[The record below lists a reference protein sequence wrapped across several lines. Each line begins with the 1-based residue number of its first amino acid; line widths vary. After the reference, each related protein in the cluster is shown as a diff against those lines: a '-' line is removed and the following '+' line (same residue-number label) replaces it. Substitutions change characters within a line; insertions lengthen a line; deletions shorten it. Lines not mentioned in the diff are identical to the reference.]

1 MPKDGMLVVLSGP
14 SGSGKDTVLAELFK
28 LNIGLVQSVSMTTRP
43 PREDEKNGVDYLF
56 VDEQY
61 FLSAITNGRMLE
73 YAKYGVNYY
82 GTPKAPVDNWLDEG
96 KTVVLK
102 IDVQGAGNIRK
113 LYPDSVSIFLT
124 PPNMT
129 VLEKRLRDRGSEDDE
144 DVRRRLDIAC
154 NELARIGEYDYVVVN
169 DELMSAVDEIE
180 TIIKAE
186 KLKVSRRKNIL
197 SEVKNNV

>member
-1 MPKDGMLVVLSGP
+1 MPNKGMLVVLSGP

-28 LNIGLVQSVSMTTRP
+28 LNFGLVQSVSMTTRQ
-43 PREDEKNGVDYLF
+43 PRDDEKNGVDYLF
-56 VDEQY
+56 VDEEY

-73 YAKYGVNYY
+73 YAKYGMNYY

-96 KTVVLK
+96 HTVVLK
-102 IDVQGAGNIRK
+102 IDVQGAVNIRK
-113 LYPDSVSIFLT
+113 LYPDSISIFLT
-124 PPNMT
+124 PPNMK
-129 VLEKRLRDRGSEDDE
+129 VLEKRLRDRGSEDEE

-169 DELMSAVDEIE
+169 DDLMSAVGEIK
-180 TIIKAE
+180 TIITAE

-197 SEVKNNV
+197 SEVKNYV

>member
-1 MPKDGMLVVLSGP
+1 MPDKGMLIVLSGP

-28 LNIGLVQSVSMTTRP
+28 LKIGLVQSVSMTTRS
-43 PREDEKNGVDYLF
+43 PRNDEKNGVDYLF
-56 VDEQY
+56 VDEEY

-113 LYPDSVSIFLT
+113 LYPDSVSVFLT
-124 PPNMT
+124 PPNLT
-129 VLEKRLRDRGSEDDE
+129 VLEKRLRDRGSEDEE

-154 NELARIGEYDYVVVN
+154 NELARIGEYDYVVIN
-169 DELMSAVDEIE
+169 DDLQSAVDEIK

-186 KLKVSRRKNIL
+186 SLKVSRRKNIL

>member
-1 MPKDGMLVVLSGP
+1 MHNRGMLIVLSGP

-28 LNIGLVQSVSMTTRP
+28 LKIGLVQSISMTTRA
-43 PREDEKNGVDYLF
+43 PRNDEKNGVDYLF
-56 VDEQY
+56 VDEEY

-124 PPNMT
+124 PPNLS
-129 VLEKRLRDRGSEDDE
+129 VLEKRLRDRGSEDEE

-154 NELARIGEYDYVVVN
+154 TELARIGEYDYVVIN
-169 DELMSAVDEIE
+169 DDLESAVDEIK
-180 TIIKAE
+180 TIIRAE
-186 KLKVSRRKNIL
+186 ALRVSRRKNIL
-197 SEVKNNV
+197 SEVNK

>member
-1 MPKDGMLVVLSGP
+1 MPNKGMLIVLSGP
-14 SGSGKDTVLAELFK
+14 SGSGKDTILAELFK
-28 LNIGLVQSVSMTTRP
+28 LKIGLVQSISMTTRA
-43 PREDEKNGVDYLF
+43 PRNEEKNGVDYLF
-56 VDEQY
+56 VDEEY

-124 PPNMT
+124 PPNLS
-129 VLEKRLRDRGSEDDE
+129 VLEKRLRDRGSEDEE

-154 NELARIGEYDYVVVN
+154 TELARIGEYDYVVIN
-169 DELMSAVDEIE
+169 DDLESAVDEIK
-180 TIIKAE
+180 TIIRAE
-186 KLKVSRRKNIL
+186 ALRVSRRKNIL
-197 SEVKNNV
+197 SEVNK

>member
-1 MPKDGMLVVLSGP
+1 MHNKGMLVVLSGP

-28 LNIGLVQSVSMTTRP
+28 LDIGIVQSISMTTRQ
-43 PREDEKNGVDYLF
+43 PRDDEKNGVDYLF
-56 VDEQY
+56 VEEEY
-61 FLSAITNGRMLE
+61 FLTAITNGRMLE
-73 YAKYGVNYY
+73 YAKYGMNYY

-96 KTVVLK
+96 NTVVLK

-129 VLEKRLRDRGSEDDE
+129 VLENRLRNRGSEDEE

-154 NELARIGEYDYVVVN
+154 NELARIGEYDYVVIN
-169 DELMSAVDEIE
+169 DDLMSAVDEIK

-186 KLKVSRRKNIL
+186 QLKVSRRKNIL
-197 SEVKNNV
+197 SEVKK

>member
-1 MPKDGMLVVLSGP
+1 MPNKGMLIVLSGP

-28 LNIGLVQSVSMTTRP
+28 LKIGLVQSVSMTTRA
-43 PREDEKNGVDYLF
+43 PRNDEKNGVDYLF
-56 VDEQY
+56 VDEEY

-124 PPNMT
+124 PPNLT
-129 VLEKRLRDRGSEDDE
+129 VLEKRLRDRGSEDE
-144 DVRRRLDIAC
+144 ADVRRRLDIAC
-154 NELARIGEYDYVVVN
+154 NELARIGEYDYVVIN
-169 DELMSAVDEIE
+169 DDLQSAVDEIK

-186 KLKVSRRKNIL
+186 SLKVSRRNNIL
-197 SEVKNNV
+197 SEVKANV

>member
-1 MPKDGMLVVLSGP
+1 MPNKGMLIVLSGP

-28 LNIGLVQSVSMTTRP
+28 LNIGLVQSVSMTTRA
-43 PREDEKNGVDYLF
+43 PRNEEKNGVDYLF
-56 VDEQY
+56 VDEEY

-73 YAKYGVNYY
+73 YAKYGINYY

-96 KTVVLK
+96 RTVVLK
-102 IDVQGAGNIRK
+102 IDVQGAGNIRS
-113 LYPDSVSIFLT
+113 LYPESVSIFLT
-124 PPNMT
+124 PPNLT
-129 VLEKRLRDRGSEDDE
+129 VLEKRLRDRGSEDEE

-169 DELMSAVDEIE
+169 DDLASAVDEIK

-186 KLKVSRRKNIL
+186 SLKVSRRKNIL

>member
-1 MPKDGMLVVLSGP
+1 MHNKGMLVVLSGP

-28 LNIGLVQSVSMTTRP
+28 LEIGIVKSISMTTRQ
-43 PREDEKNGVDYLF
+43 PRDDEKDGVDYLF
-56 VDEQY
+56 VEEEC
-61 FLSAITNGRMLE
+61 FLAAITNGNMLE

-96 KTVVLK
+96 NTVVLK

-113 LYPDSVSIFLT
+113 LYPDAVSIFLT
-124 PPNMT
+124 PPNMN
-129 VLEKRLRDRGSEDDE
+129 VLEKRLRNRGSEDED

-169 DELMSAVDEIE
+169 DDLKSAVDEIK

-186 KLKVSRRKNIL
+186 QLKVSRRKNIL
-197 SEVKNNV
+197 SEVKSNV

>member
-1 MPKDGMLVVLSGP
+1 MPNKGMLIVLSGP
-14 SGSGKDTVLAELFK
+14 SGSGKDTILAELFK
-28 LNIGLVQSVSMTTRP
+28 LKIGLVQSISMTTRA
-43 PREDEKNGVDYLF
+43 PRNDEKNGVDYLF
-56 VDEQY
+56 VDEEY

-124 PPNMT
+124 PPNLS
-129 VLEKRLRDRGSEDDE
+129 VLEKRLRDRGSEDEE

-154 NELARIGEYDYVVVN
+154 TELARIGEYDYVVIN
-169 DELMSAVDEIE
+169 DDLESAVDEIK
-180 TIIKAE
+180 TIIRAE
-186 KLKVSRRKNIL
+186 SLRVSRRKNVL
-197 SEVKNNV
+197 SEVNK

>member
-1 MPKDGMLVVLSGP
+1 MPDKGMLIVLSGP

-28 LNIGLVQSVSMTTRP
+28 LKIGLVQSVSMTTRS
-43 PREDEKNGVDYLF
+43 PRNDEKNGVDYLF
-56 VDEQY
+56 VDEEY

-124 PPNMT
+124 PPNLS
-129 VLEKRLRDRGSEDDE
+129 VLEKRLRDRGSEDEE

-154 NELARIGEYDYVVVN
+154 NELARIGEYDYVVIN
-169 DELMSAVDEIE
+169 DDLQSAVDEIK

-186 KLKVSRRKNIL
+186 SLKVSRRKNIL

>member
-1 MPKDGMLVVLSGP
+1 MHNKGMLVVLSGP

-28 LNIGLVQSVSMTTRP
+28 LNTGIVQSISMTTRQ
-43 PREDEKNGVDYLF
+43 PRDDEKNGVDYLF
-56 VDEQY
+56 VEEEY
-61 FLSAITNGRMLE
+61 FLTAITSGRMLE
-73 YAKYGVNYY
+73 YAKYGMNYY

-96 KTVVLK
+96 NTVVLK

-129 VLEKRLRDRGSEDDE
+129 VLENRLRNRGSEDEE

-169 DELMSAVDEIE
+169 DDLMSAVDEIK

-186 KLKVSRRKNIL
+186 QLKVSRRKNIL
-197 SEVKNNV
+197 SEVKK

>member
-1 MPKDGMLVVLSGP
+1 MPNKGMLIVLSGP

-28 LNIGLVQSVSMTTRP
+28 LNIGLVQSVSMTTRA
-43 PREDEKNGVDYLF
+43 PRNEEKNGVDYLF
-56 VDEQY
+56 VDEEY

-73 YAKYGVNYY
+73 YAKYGLNYY

-96 KTVVLK
+96 RTVVLK
-102 IDVQGAGNIRK
+102 IDVQGAGNIRR
-113 LYPDSVSIFLT
+113 LYPESVSIFLT
-124 PPNMT
+124 PPSLT
-129 VLEKRLRDRGSEDDE
+129 VLEKRLRDRGSEDEE

-169 DELMSAVDEIE
+169 DDLASAVDDIK

-186 KLKVSRRKNIL
+186 SLKVSRRKNIL
-197 SEVKNNV
+197 SEVKK